1 MSGVCRRF
9 YDHQE
14 AGSRSRSRSSEY
26 SAKAALARS
35 AKVWYL
41 ASLFMYYFSG
51 IGDEA
56 ANRIDDQ
63 IRAIKA
69 LGWKHLEARNVEVPG
84 FPKGNIHDIPD
95 AAFDILVEKAQAS
108 GIQINCFG
116 SAIGNWGKKIDEP
129 GDSSLAEARRA
140 VPRMKRLRTKF
151 VRIMSFAVR
160 KEEDQMPQERFRRL
174 REITKMFL
182 DEGIQP
188 VHENCMNYGGMGWPF
203 TLELLENVPGL
214 KLVFDTANPV
224 FNEDRSKPK
233 PWAKQDP
240 WEFYEH
246 VKQHVVHVHVKDAR
260 WNLAKNDADYTM
272 PGDGEGKVRPI
283 LQDLIASGYSGGISI
298 EPHVAVVFHDAA
310 VKASD
315 EEMFNTFVEYGRR
328 LMSLVDDI
336 NIDLK
341 TSEALAKAPL
351 LAAASLKSAAR
362 A

>member
-1 MSGVCRRF
+1 
-9 YDHQE
+9 
-14 AGSRSRSRSSEY
+14 
-26 SAKAALARS
+26 
-35 AKVWYL
+35 
-41 ASLFMYYFSG
+41 MYYFSG

-63 IRAIKA
+63 IRAIKT
-69 LGWKHLEARNVEVPG
+69 LGWKNLEARNVEVPG
-84 FPKGNIHDIPD
+84 FPKGNIHDIPEP
-95 AAFDILVEKAQAS
+95 AFEILVEKVQSA
-108 GIQINCFG
+108 GVHINCFG
-116 SAIGNWGKKIDEP
+116 SAIGNWGKKIDQSGE
-129 GDSSLAEARRA
+129 SSLAETRRA
-140 VPRMKRLRTKF
+140 IPRMQRLGTKF

-160 KEEDQMPQERFRRL
+160 KEEDQMAQERFRRL

-182 DEGIQP
+182 DAGIQP

-233 PWAKQDP
+233 PWKKQDP

-260 WNLAKNDADYTM
+260 WNDSKNDADYTM
-272 PGDGEGKVRPI
+272 PGEGDGKVREI
-283 LQDLIASGYSGGISI
+283 LTDLIKSGYSGGISI
-298 EPHVAVVFHDAA
+298 EPHVAVVFHDAN

-315 EEMFNTFVEYGRR
+315 EDMFNTFVEYGRR
-328 LMSLVDDI
+328 LMLLTDSIEVEL
-336 NIDLK
+336 NLP
-341 TSEALAKAPL
+341 EAQRKARL
-351 LAAASLKSAAR
+351 MAAGSYESIVR

>member
-1 MSGVCRRF
+1 
-9 YDHQE
+9 
-14 AGSRSRSRSSEY
+14 
-26 SAKAALARS
+26 
-35 AKVWYL
+35 
-41 ASLFMYYFSG
+41 MYYFCG

-69 LGWKHLEARNVEVPG
+69 LGWENLEARNVEVPG

-95 AAFDILVEKAQAS
+95 AAFDLLVDKVHEA
-108 GIQINCFG
+108 GIKINCFG
-116 SAIGNWGKKIDEP
+116 SAIGNWGKKIEEP
-129 GDSSLAEARRA
+129 GDSSLAETRRA
-140 VPRMKRLRTKF
+140 IPRMRRLGTKF

-160 KEEDQMPQERFRRL
+160 KGDEDQMAQERFRRL

-182 DEGIQP
+182 DAGIQP

-233 PWAKQDP
+233 PWPKQDP

-260 WNLAKNDADYTM
+260 WNHAKNDADYTM
-272 PGDGEGKVRPI
+272 PGDGDGKVREI
-283 LQDLIASGYSGGISI
+283 LTDLLASGYSGGISI
-298 EPHVAVVFHDAA
+298 EPHIAVVFHDAS

-315 EEMFNTFVEYGRR
+315 EDMFNSFVEYGRR
-328 LMSLVDDI
+328 LVALVDQI
-336 NIDLK
+336 SVDLNLG
-341 TSEALAKAPL
+341 EARKRAPL
-351 LAAASLKSAAR
+351 MAATSCEAVAR
-362 A
+362 S

>member
-1 MSGVCRRF
+1 
-9 YDHQE
+9 
-14 AGSRSRSRSSEY
+14 
-26 SAKAALARS
+26 
-35 AKVWYL
+35 
-41 ASLFMYYFSG
+41 MYYFCG

-63 IRAIKA
+63 IRAIKM
-69 LGWKHLEARNVEVPG
+69 LGWENLEARGVEVPG

-95 AAFDILVEKAQAS
+95 PAFDLLVEKVNAA
-108 GIQINCFG
+108 GITINCFG

-129 GDSSLAEARRA
+129 GDSSLAETRRA
-140 VPRMKRLRTKF
+140 IPRMQRLGTKF

-160 KEEDQMPQERFRRL
+160 KEEDQLPQERFRRL

-182 DEGIQP
+182 DAGIQP

-233 PWAKQDP
+233 PWPKQDP
-240 WEFYEH
+240 WEFYKH
-246 VKQHVVHVHVKDAR
+246 VKEHVVHVHVKDAR
-260 WNLAKNDADYTM
+260 WNHARNDADYTM
-272 PGDGEGKVRPI
+272 PGEGDGKVREI
-283 LQDLIASGYSGGISI
+283 LTDLLASSYSGGISI

-315 EEMFNTFVEYGRR
+315 QEMFNSFVEYGRS
-328 LMSLVDDI
+328 LMSLVDQINVDL
-336 NIDLK
+336 NIDAARK
-341 TSEALAKAPL
+341 RAPL
-351 LAAASLKSAAR
+351 MAAASYESIAR
-362 A
+362 S